1 MSIYETIQEF
11 LNTNNYLQDE
21 HILGVLFYGSYK
33 HGLNNKNSDIDLHI
47 IYDDS
52 NPEHLI
58 RGNSFVNGIRI
69 EYFEKTINEIYNN
82 VEEGYTTQDNATES
96 IIGKAEIIYEK
107 NNSMHDLQ
115 EYVLNRF
122 KNGLPPL
129 TEDEAKEQVSIINN
143 RMEKLKKYAE
153 EDSYFF
159 EHLYHLTIEKI
170 RRFYH
175 NLNGMPRI
183 ETYKGFK
190 LYRNKEYQDMFS
202 IHDIPDQTFLE
213 MYFEL
218 IQSQGKSKKEMFEK
232 LKEFYDYAKTT
243 INLEEDNYRIPIKNK
258 YDDLDI
264 GLDKDVNLD
273 DIEVEHIQIPEE
285 TLNAITKFM
294 EEMNYMDDEHFLGI
308 IVYGSSLTG
317 FNTEI
322 SDIDLHVI
330 FDNSNPNRMIRG
342 GKLVDGKKIEYFE
355 KPINDEY
362 LMVENEFLNQDNAV
376 LSILGK
382 GEIVFAKDDTLI
394 NLQKYVLHRFQDK
407 LPPLNIDEAR
417 EQISIID
424 NKIQKLENLLNE
436 DSPYFN
442 HLYHIVLEKMRK
454 IHHRIIGISKIPTSK
469 VHRIYTD
476 EPYRKSTCK
485 TNPSQDFVE
494 NYLSLV
500 LPENNKTQ
508 MLESL
513 KSFYIKVKQNIELG
527 EEYRITIKSKKKLH
541 TLQSLNRTVSSSA
554 IAKLDKENE
563 TTTTDVIEVGQLFS
577 HLRSRETEIGRD
589 ENDRL

>member
-1 MSIYETIQEF
+1 MSVYETIQDF
-11 LNTNNYLQDE
+11 LKAKNYLQDE

-33 HGLNNKNSDIDLHI
+33 HGLNNQNSDIDLHI

-58 RGNSFVNGIRI
+58 RGNTFINGIRI
-69 EYFEKTINEIYNN
+69 EYFEKTISEIYNN
-82 VEEGYTTQDNATES
+82 VEEGYMTQDNATES
-96 IIGKAEIIYEK
+96 IIGKSEIIYEK
-107 NNSMHDLQ
+107 DNSMHNLQ
-115 EYVLNRF
+115 EYVVAKF

-129 TEDEAKEQVSIINN
+129 TEDEAKEQVAIINN

-183 ETYKGFK
+183 ETSKGFK
-190 LYRNKEYQDMFS
+190 LYRDKKYQEMFS
-202 IHDIPDQTFLE
+202 IHNIPDQRFLE

-218 IQSQGKSKKEMFEK
+218 IQSQGKSKIEMFER

-243 INLEEDNYRIPIKNK
+243 VDLEEHNYRIPIKSKN
-258 YDDLDI
+258 DESDI
-264 GLDKDVNLD
+264 TIDRNINLD
-273 DIEVEHIQIPEE
+273 DIEIQHVQIPEE
-285 TLNAITKFM
+285 TLNAVTKFM

-330 FDNSNPNRMIRG
+330 FDNSDPNRMIRG
-342 GKLVDGKKIEYFE
+342 EKLVDGKKIEYFE
-355 KPINDEY
+355 KPIDDEY
-362 LMVENEFLNQDNAV
+362 LMAENEFLNQNNAS
-376 LSILGK
+376 LPILGK
-382 GEIVFAKDDTLI
+382 GEIVFARDNSLI
-394 NLQKYVLHRFQDK
+394 NLQKYVLHRFQDN
-407 LPPLNIDEAR
+407 LPPLNANEAR

-436 DSPYFN
+436 DSPYFE

-454 IHHRIIGISKIPTSK
+454 THHRIIGIPKIPTSK

-494 NYLSLV
+494 DYLSLV
-500 LPENNKTQ
+500 TPGNDKKQ

-513 KSFYIKVKQNIELG
+513 KAFYIKVKQNIELG
-527 EEYRITIKSKKKLH
+527 EEYRIPIKSKKKLH
-541 TLQSLNRTVSSSA
+541 VLQSSNRTVSSSD
-554 IAKLDKENE
+554 IAKLDKENA
-563 TTTTDVIEVGQLFS
+563 TTTADITAVGQLFN
-577 HLRSRETEIGRD
+577 HLRCIETEIGRD
-589 ENDRL
+589 END

>member
-1 MSIYETIQEF
+1 MSVYKTIQDF
-11 LNTNNYLQDE
+11 LKTNHYLQDE

-33 HGLNNKNSDIDLHI
+33 YGLNNQNSDIDLHI

-58 RGNSFVNGIRI
+58 RGNTFVNGIRI
-69 EYFEKTINEIYNN
+69 EYFEKTISDIYNN

-96 IIGKAEIIYEK
+96 IIGKSEIIYEK
-107 NNSMHDLQ
+107 NNSMQDLQ

-129 TEDEAKEQVSIINN
+129 TENEAKEQVSIINN

-175 NLNGMPRI
+175 NLNGIPRI

-190 LYRNKEYQDMFS
+190 LYRNKQYQDMFS
-202 IHDIPDQTFLE
+202 IHNIPDQRFLE

-218 IQSQGKSKKEMFEK
+218 IQSQGKSKNEMFER
-232 LKEFYDYAKTT
+232 LKEFYEYAKKTVD
-243 INLEEDNYRIPIKNK
+243 LEEHNYRIPIKNK

-264 GLDKDVNLD
+264 VIDKDVNLD
-273 DIEVEHIQIPEE
+273 DIEIEHIQIPEE
-285 TLNAITKFM
+285 TLNAVTKFM
-294 EEMNYMDDEHFLGI
+294 EEMNYIDDEHFLGI

-342 GKLVDGKKIEYFE
+342 EKLIDSKKIEYFE
-355 KPINDEY
+355 KPIDDEY
-362 LMVENEFLNQDNAV
+362 LMAENEFLNQNNAS
-376 LSILGK
+376 LPILGK
-382 GEIVFAKDDTLI
+382 GEIVFARDNSLI
-394 NLQKYVLHRFQDK
+394 NLQKYILHRFQDN

-436 DSPYFN
+436 DSPYFD

-476 EPYRKSTCK
+476 EPYRKSTYK
-485 TNPSQDFVE
+485 TNPSQVFVE
-494 NYLSLV
+494 NYLSLL
-500 LPENNKTQ
+500 LPENNKQQ

-527 EEYRITIKSKKKLH
+527 EEYRIPIKGKKKLNA
-541 TLQSLNRTVSSSA
+541 LQSLNRTASSST
-554 IAKLDKENE
+554 IAKLDKENSI
-563 TTTTDVIEVGQLFS
+563 TTTDITEVGQLFS
-577 HLRSRETEIGRD
+577 RLRSKETEIGRD
-589 ENDRL
+589 KND

>member
-1 MSIYETIQEF
+1 MS
-11 LNTNNYLQDE
+11 NNVPQGHWL
-21 HILGVLFYGSYK
+21 
-33 HGLNNKNSDIDLHI
+33 
-47 IYDDS
+47 S

-58 RGNSFVNGIRI
+58 RGNTFVNGIRI
-69 EYFEKTINEIYNN
+69 EYFEKTISEIYNN

-107 NNSMHDLQ
+107 DNSMQDLQ
-115 EYVLNRF
+115 EYVLNKF

-129 TEDEAKEQVSIINN
+129 TENEAKEQVSIINN

-190 LYRNKEYQDMFS
+190 LYRNKQYQDMFS
-202 IHDIPDQTFLE
+202 IHNIPDQRFLE

-218 IQSQGKSKKEMFEK
+218 IQSQGKSKNEMFER
-232 LKEFYDYAKTT
+232 LKEFYDYAKITVD
-243 INLEEDNYRIPIKNK
+243 LEEHNYRIPIKSKN
-258 YDDLDI
+258 DELDI
-264 GLDKDVNLD
+264 AIDKDINLD
-273 DIEVEHIQIPEE
+273 DIEIEHIQIPEE
-285 TLNAITKFM
+285 TLNAVTKFM
-294 EEMNYMDDEHFLGI
+294 EEMNYIDDEHFLGV

-330 FDNSNPNRMIRG
+330 FDNSDPNRMIRG
-342 GKLVDGKKIEYFE
+342 EKLVDGKKIEYFE
-355 KPINDEY
+355 KPIDDEY
-362 LMVENEFLNQDNAV
+362 LMAENEFLNQNNAS
-376 LSILGK
+376 LPILGK
-382 GEIVFAKDDTLI
+382 GEIVFARDNSLI
-394 NLQKYVLHRFQDK
+394 NLQKYILHRFQDN

-436 DSPYFN
+436 DSPYFD

-476 EPYRKSTCK
+476 EPYRKSTYK

-500 LPENNKTQ
+500 IPENNKKQ

-527 EEYRITIKSKKKLH
+527 EEYRIPIKSKRKLH

-554 IAKLDKENE
+554 IAKLDKENA
-563 TTTTDVIEVGQLFS
+563 TTTTDVTEVGKLFS
-577 HLRSRETEIGRD
+577 HLRSRETEIRRD
-589 ENDRL
+589 KND

>member
-1 MSIYETIQEF
+1 MSVYETIQDF
-11 LNTNNYLQDE
+11 LKAKNYLQDE

-33 HGLNNKNSDIDLHI
+33 HGLNNQNSDIDLHI

-58 RGNSFVNGIRI
+58 RGNTFINGIRI
-69 EYFEKTINEIYNN
+69 EYFEKTISEIYNN
-82 VEEGYTTQDNATES
+82 VEEGYMTQDNATES
-96 IIGKAEIIYEK
+96 IIGKSEIIYEK
-107 NNSMHDLQ
+107 DNSMHNLQ
-115 EYVLNRF
+115 EYVVAKF

-129 TEDEAKEQVSIINN
+129 TEDEAKEQVAIINN

-183 ETYKGFK
+183 ETSKGFK
-190 LYRNKEYQDMFS
+190 LYRDKKYQEMFS
-202 IHDIPDQTFLE
+202 IHNIPDQRFLE

-218 IQSQGKSKKEMFEK
+218 IQSQGKSKIEMFER

-243 INLEEDNYRIPIKNK
+243 VDLEEHNYRIPIKSKN
-258 YDDLDI
+258 DESDI
-264 GLDKDVNLD
+264 TIDRNINLD
-273 DIEVEHIQIPEE
+273 DIEIQHVQIPEE
-285 TLNAITKFM
+285 TLNAVTKFM

-330 FDNSNPNRMIRG
+330 FDNSDPNRMIRG
-342 GKLVDGKKIEYFE
+342 EKLVDGKKIEYFE
-355 KPINDEY
+355 KPIDDEY
-362 LMVENEFLNQDNAV
+362 LMAENEFLNQNNAS
-376 LSILGK
+376 LPILGK
-382 GEIVFAKDDTLI
+382 GEIVFARDNSLI
-394 NLQKYVLHRFQDK
+394 NLQKYVLHRFQDN
-407 LPPLNIDEAR
+407 LPPLNANEAR

-436 DSPYFN
+436 DSPYFE

-454 IHHRIIGISKIPTSK
+454 THHRIIGIPKIPTSK

-494 NYLSLV
+494 DYLSLV
-500 LPENNKTQ
+500 TPGNDKKQ

-513 KSFYIKVKQNIELG
+513 KAFYIKVKQNIELG
-527 EEYRITIKSKKKLH
+527 EEYRIPIKSKKKLH
-541 TLQSLNRTVSSSA
+541 VLQSSNRTVSSFD
-554 IAKLDKENE
+554 IAKLDKENA
-563 TTTTDVIEVGQLFS
+563 TTTADITAVGQLFN
-577 HLRSRETEIGRD
+577 HLRCIETEIGRD
-589 ENDRL
+589 END

>member
-1 MSIYETIQEF
+1 MSVYETIQDF
-11 LNTNNYLQDE
+11 LKAKNYLQDE

-33 HGLNNKNSDIDLHI
+33 HGLNNQNSDIDLHI

-52 NPEHLI
+52 DPEHLI
-58 RGNSFVNGIRI
+58 RGNTFINGIRI
-69 EYFEKTINEIYNN
+69 EYFEKTISEIYNN
-82 VEEGYTTQDNATES
+82 VEEGYMTQDNATES
-96 IIGKAEIIYEK
+96 IIGKSEIIYEK
-107 NNSMHDLQ
+107 DNSMHNLQ
-115 EYVLNRF
+115 EYVVAKF

-129 TEDEAKEQVSIINN
+129 TEDEAKEQVAIINN

-183 ETYKGFK
+183 ETSKGFK
-190 LYRNKEYQDMFS
+190 LYRDKKYQEMFS
-202 IHDIPDQTFLE
+202 IHNIPDQRFLE

-218 IQSQGKSKKEMFEK
+218 IQSQGKSKIEMFER

-243 INLEEDNYRIPIKNK
+243 VDLEEHNYRIPIKSKN
-258 YDDLDI
+258 DESDI
-264 GLDKDVNLD
+264 TIDRNINLD
-273 DIEVEHIQIPEE
+273 DIEIQHVQIPEE
-285 TLNAITKFM
+285 TLNAVTKFM

-330 FDNSNPNRMIRG
+330 FDNSDPNRMIRG
-342 GKLVDGKKIEYFE
+342 EKLVDGKKIEYFE
-355 KPINDEY
+355 KPIDDEY
-362 LMVENEFLNQDNAV
+362 LMAENEFLNQNNAS
-376 LSILGK
+376 LPILGK
-382 GEIVFAKDDTLI
+382 GEIVFARDNSLI
-394 NLQKYVLHRFQDK
+394 NLQKYVLHRFQDN
-407 LPPLNIDEAR
+407 LPPLNANEAR

-436 DSPYFN
+436 DSPYFE

-454 IHHRIIGISKIPTSK
+454 THHRIIGIPKIPTSK

-494 NYLSLV
+494 DYLSLV
-500 LPENNKTQ
+500 TPGNDKKQ

-513 KSFYIKVKQNIELG
+513 KAFYIKVKQNIELG
-527 EEYRITIKSKKKLH
+527 EEYRIPIKSKKKLH
-541 TLQSLNRTVSSSA
+541 VLQSSNRTVSSSD
-554 IAKLDKENE
+554 IAKLDKENA
-563 TTTTDVIEVGQLFS
+563 TTTADITAVGQLFN
-577 HLRSRETEIGRD
+577 HLRCIETEIGRD
-589 ENDRL
+589 END

>member
-1 MSIYETIQEF
+1 MSVYETIQNF
-11 LNTNNYLQDE
+11 LKTNNYLQDE

-33 HGLNNKNSDIDLHI
+33 HGLNNQNSDIDLHI

-58 RGNSFVNGIRI
+58 RGNTFVNGIRI
-69 EYFEKTINEIYNN
+69 EYFEKTISEIYNN

-107 NNSMHDLQ
+107 DNSMQDLQ
-115 EYVLNRF
+115 EYVLNKF

-129 TEDEAKEQVSIINN
+129 TENEAKEQVSIINN

-190 LYRNKEYQDMFS
+190 LYRNKQYQDMFS
-202 IHDIPDQTFLE
+202 IHNIPDQRFLE

-218 IQSQGKSKKEMFEK
+218 IQSHEKSKNEMFER
-232 LKEFYDYAKTT
+232 LKEFYEYAKRTVD
-243 INLEEDNYRIPIKNK
+243 LEEHNYRIPIKNK

-264 GLDKDVNLD
+264 AIDKDINLD
-273 DIEVEHIQIPEE
+273 DIEIEHIQIPEE
-285 TLNAITKFM
+285 TLNAVRKFM
-294 EEMNYMDDEHFLGI
+294 EEMNYMDDDHFLGI

-330 FDNSNPNRMIRG
+330 FDNSDPNRMIRG
-342 GKLVDGKKIEYFE
+342 EKLVDGKKIEYFE
-355 KPINDEY
+355 KPIDDEY
-362 LMVENEFLNQDNAV
+362 LMAENEFLNQNNAS
-376 LSILGK
+376 LPILGK
-382 GEIVFAKDDTLI
+382 GEIVFARDNSLI
-394 NLQKYVLHRFQDK
+394 NLQKYILHRFQDN

-436 DSPYFN
+436 DSPYFD

-476 EPYRKSTCK
+476 EPYRKSTYK

-494 NYLSLV
+494 NYLSLII
-500 LPENNKTQ
+500 PENNKKQ

-527 EEYRITIKSKKKLH
+527 EEYRIPIKSKRKLH

-554 IAKLDKENE
+554 IAKLDKENA
-563 TTTTDVIEVGQLFS
+563 TTTTEVTEVGKLFS
-577 HLRSRETEIGRD
+577 HLRSRETEIRRD
-589 ENDRL
+589 KND

>member
-1 MSIYETIQEF
+1 MSVYETIQDF
-11 LNTNNYLQDE
+11 LKTNNYLQDE

-33 HGLNNKNSDIDLHI
+33 HGLNNQNSDIDLHI

-58 RGNSFVNGIRI
+58 RGNTFVNGIRI
-69 EYFEKTINEIYNN
+69 EYFEKTISEIYNN

-107 NNSMHDLQ
+107 DNSMQDLQ
-115 EYVLNRF
+115 EYVLNKF

-129 TEDEAKEQVSIINN
+129 TENEAKEQVSIINN
-143 RMEKLKKYAE
+143 RMEKLKKYAK

-190 LYRNKEYQDMFS
+190 LYRNKQYQDMFS
-202 IHDIPDQTFLE
+202 IHNIPNQRFLE

-218 IQSQGKSKKEMFEK
+218 IQSQGKSKNEMFER
-232 LKEFYDYAKTT
+232 LKEFYEYAKRTVD
-243 INLEEDNYRIPIKNK
+243 LEEHNYRIPIKNK
-258 YDDLDI
+258 YNDLDI
-264 GLDKDVNLD
+264 AIDKDVNLD
-273 DIEVEHIQIPEE
+273 DIEIEHIQIPEE
-285 TLNAITKFM
+285 TLNAVTKFM
-294 EEMNYMDDEHFLGI
+294 EEMNYIDDEHFLGI

-330 FDNSNPNRMIRG
+330 FDNSDSNRMIRG
-342 GKLVDGKKIEYFE
+342 EKLIDGKKIEYFE
-355 KPINDEY
+355 KPIDDEY
-362 LMVENEFLNQDNAV
+362 LMAENEFLNQNNAS
-376 LSILGK
+376 LPILGK
-382 GEIVFAKDDTLI
+382 GEIVFARDNSLI
-394 NLQKYVLHRFQDK
+394 NLQKYILHRFQDN

-436 DSPYFN
+436 DSPYFG

-476 EPYRKSTCK
+476 EPYRKSTYK

-500 LPENNKTQ
+500 IPENNKKQ

-527 EEYRITIKSKKKLH
+527 EKYRIPIKSKRKLH

-554 IAKLDKENE
+554 IAKLDKENA
-563 TTTTDVIEVGQLFS
+563 TTTTDVTEVGKLFS
-577 HLRSRETEIGRD
+577 HLRSIETEIRRD
-589 ENDRL
+589 KND

>member
-1 MSIYETIQEF
+1 MSVYETIQNF
-11 LNTNNYLQDE
+11 LKTNNYLQDE

-33 HGLNNKNSDIDLHI
+33 HGLNNQNSDIDLHI

-58 RGNSFVNGIRI
+58 RGNTFVNGIRI
-69 EYFEKTINEIYNN
+69 EYFEKTISEIYNN

-96 IIGKAEIIYEK
+96 IIGKADIIYEK
-107 NNSMHDLQ
+107 DNSMQDLQ

-129 TEDEAKEQVSIINN
+129 TENEAKEQVSIINN
-143 RMEKLKKYAE
+143 RMEKLKKYAQ

-190 LYRNKEYQDMFS
+190 LYRNKQYQDMFS
-202 IHDIPDQTFLE
+202 IHNIPDQRFLE

-218 IQSQGKSKKEMFEK
+218 IQSHEKSKNEMFER
-232 LKEFYDYAKTT
+232 LKEFYEYAKRTVD
-243 INLEEDNYRIPIKNK
+243 LEEHNYRIPIKNK

-264 GLDKDVNLD
+264 AIDKDVDLD
-273 DIEVEHIQIPEE
+273 DIEIEHIQIPEE
-285 TLNAITKFM
+285 TLNAVRKFM
-294 EEMNYMDDEHFLGI
+294 EEMNYIDDEHFLGV

-322 SDIDLHVI
+322 SDIDLHVV
-330 FDNSNPNRMIRG
+330 FDNSDPSRMIRG
-342 GKLVDGKKIEYFE
+342 EKLVDGKKIEYFE
-355 KPINDEY
+355 KPIDDEY
-362 LMVENEFLNQDNAV
+362 LMAENEFLNQNNAS
-376 LSILGK
+376 LPILGK
-382 GEIVFAKDDTLI
+382 GEIVFARDNSLI
-394 NLQKYVLHRFQDK
+394 NLQKYILHRFQDK

-436 DSPYFN
+436 DSPYFD

-476 EPYRKSTCK
+476 EPYRKSTYK

-494 NYLSLV
+494 NYLSLII
-500 LPENNKTQ
+500 PENNKKQ

-527 EEYRITIKSKKKLH
+527 EEYRIPIKSKRKLH
-541 TLQSLNRTVSSSA
+541 ALQSLNRTASSSA
-554 IAKLDKENE
+554 IAKLDKENA
-563 TTTTDVIEVGQLFS
+563 TTTTDVTEVGQLFS
-577 HLRSRETEIGRD
+577 ILRSRETEIGRD
-589 ENDRL
+589 END

>member
-1 MSIYETIQEF
+1 MSIYEIIQDF

-33 HGLNNKNSDIDLHI
+33 HGLNNQNSDIDLHI

-58 RGNSFVNGIRI
+58 RGNTFVNGIRI
-69 EYFEKTINEIYNN
+69 EYFEKTISEIYNN

-107 NNSMHDLQ
+107 DNSMQDLQ
-115 EYVLNRF
+115 AYVLNRF

-129 TEDEAKEQVSIINN
+129 TENEAKEQVSIINN

-159 EHLYHLTIEKI
+159 
-170 RRFYH
+170 
-175 NLNGMPRI
+175 
-183 ETYKGFK
+183 K
-190 LYRNKEYQDMFS
+190 LYRNKQYQDMFS
-202 IHDIPDQTFLE
+202 IHNIPDQRFLE

-218 IQSQGKSKKEMFEK
+218 IQSQGKNKNEMFER
-232 LKEFYDYAKTT
+232 LKEFYEYAKITVD
-243 INLEEDNYRIPIKNK
+243 LEEHNYRIPIKNN

-264 GLDKDVNLD
+264 AIDKDVNLD
-273 DIEVEHIQIPEE
+273 DIEIEHIQIPEE
-285 TLNAITKFM
+285 TLNAVTKFM

-342 GKLVDGKKIEYFE
+342 EKLVDGKKIEYFE
-355 KPINDEY
+355 KPIDDEY
-362 LMVENEFLNQDNAV
+362 LMAENEFLNQNNAS
-376 LSILGK
+376 LPILGK
-382 GEIVFAKDDTLI
+382 GEIVFARDNSLI
-394 NLQKYVLHRFQDK
+394 NLQKYVLHRFQDN

-436 DSPYFN
+436 DSPYFD
-442 HLYHIVLEKMRK
+442 HLYHIVLGKMRK

-476 EPYRKSTCK
+476 EPYRKSTYK

-500 LPENNKTQ
+500 IPENNKKQ

-527 EEYRITIKSKKKLH
+527 EEYRIPIKSKKKLH
-541 TLQSLNRTVSSSA
+541 ELQSLNRTASSSA
-554 IAKLDKENE
+554 IAKLDKENA
-563 TTTTDVIEVGQLFS
+563 TTTTDVTEVGQLFS

-589 ENDRL
+589 END

>member
-1 MSIYETIQEF
+1 MSVYETIQDF
-11 LNTNNYLQDE
+11 LKAKNYLQDE

-33 HGLNNKNSDIDLHI
+33 HGLNNQNSDIDLHI

-58 RGNSFVNGIRI
+58 RGNTFINGIRI
-69 EYFEKTINEIYNN
+69 EYFEKTISEIYNN
-82 VEEGYTTQDNATES
+82 VEEGYMTQDNATES
-96 IIGKAEIIYEK
+96 IIGKSEIIYEK
-107 NNSMHDLQ
+107 DNSMHNLQ
-115 EYVLNRF
+115 EYVVAKF

-129 TEDEAKEQVSIINN
+129 TEDEAKEQVAIINN

-170 RRFYH
+170 RRSYH

-183 ETYKGFK
+183 ETSKGFK
-190 LYRNKEYQDMFS
+190 LYRDKKYQEMFS
-202 IHDIPDQTFLE
+202 IHNIPDQRFLE

-218 IQSQGKSKKEMFEK
+218 IQSQGKSKIEMFER

-243 INLEEDNYRIPIKNK
+243 VDLEEHNYRIPIKSKN
-258 YDDLDI
+258 DESDI
-264 GLDKDVNLD
+264 TIDRNINLD
-273 DIEVEHIQIPEE
+273 DIEIQHVQIPEE
-285 TLNAITKFM
+285 TLNAVTKFM

-330 FDNSNPNRMIRG
+330 FDNSDPNRMIRG
-342 GKLVDGKKIEYFE
+342 EKLVDGKKIEYFE
-355 KPINDEY
+355 KPIDDEY
-362 LMVENEFLNQDNAV
+362 LMAENEFLNQNNAS
-376 LSILGK
+376 LPILGK
-382 GEIVFAKDDTLI
+382 GEIVFARDNSLI
-394 NLQKYVLHRFQDK
+394 NLQKYVLHRFQDN
-407 LPPLNIDEAR
+407 LPPLNANEAR

-436 DSPYFN
+436 DSPYFE

-454 IHHRIIGISKIPTSK
+454 IHHRIIGIPKIPTSK

-494 NYLSLV
+494 DYLSLV
-500 LPENNKTQ
+500 TPGNDKKQ

-513 KSFYIKVKQNIELG
+513 KAFYIKVKQNIELG
-527 EEYRITIKSKKKLH
+527 EEYRIPIKSKKKLH
-541 TLQSLNRTVSSSA
+541 VLQSSNRTVSSSD
-554 IAKLDKENE
+554 IAKLDKENA
-563 TTTTDVIEVGQLFS
+563 TTTADITAVGQLFN
-577 HLRSRETEIGRD
+577 HLRCIETEIGRD
-589 ENDRL
+589 END

>member
-1 MSIYETIQEF
+1 MSVYETIQDF
-11 LNTNNYLQDE
+11 LKTNNYLQDE

-33 HGLNNKNSDIDLHI
+33 HGLNNQNSDIDLHI

-58 RGNSFVNGIRI
+58 RGNTFVNGIRI
-69 EYFEKTINEIYNN
+69 EYFEKTISEIYNN

-96 IIGKAEIIYEK
+96 IIGKSEIIYEK
-107 NNSMHDLQ
+107 DNSMQDLQ

-129 TEDEAKEQVSIINN
+129 TENEAKEQVSIINN

-175 NLNGMPRI
+175 NLNGIPRI

-190 LYRNKEYQDMFS
+190 LYRNKQYQDMFS
-202 IHDIPDQTFLE
+202 IHNIPNQRFLE

-218 IQSQGKSKKEMFEK
+218 IQSQGKSKNEMFER
-232 LKEFYDYAKTT
+232 LKEFYEYAKKTVD
-243 INLEEDNYRIPIKNK
+243 LEEHNYRIPIKNK

-264 GLDKDVNLD
+264 VIDKDVNLD
-273 DIEVEHIQIPEE
+273 DIEIEHIQIPEE
-285 TLNAITKFM
+285 TLNAVTKFM
-294 EEMNYMDDEHFLGI
+294 EEMNYIDDEHFLGI

-342 GKLVDGKKIEYFE
+342 EKLIDGKKIEYFE
-355 KPINDEY
+355 KPIDDEY
-362 LMVENEFLNQDNAV
+362 LMAENEFLNQNNAS

-382 GEIVFAKDDTLI
+382 GEIVFTRDDSLI
-394 NLQKYVLHRFQDK
+394 NLRKYVLHRFQDE

-436 DSPYFN
+436 DSPYFD

-476 EPYRKSTCK
+476 EPYRKSTYK
-485 TNPSQDFVE
+485 TNPSQSFVE
-494 NYLSLV
+494 NYLSLL
-500 LPENNKTQ
+500 LPENNKQQ

-527 EEYRITIKSKKKLH
+527 EEYRIPIKSKKKLNA
-541 TLQSLNRTVSSSA
+541 LQSLNRTASSST
-554 IAKLDKENE
+554 IAKLDKENSI
-563 TTTTDVIEVGQLFS
+563 TTTDITEVGQLFS
-577 HLRSRETEIGRD
+577 RLRSKETEIGRD
-589 ENDRL
+589 KND

>member
-1 MSIYETIQEF
+1 MSVYETIQDF
-11 LNTNNYLQDE
+11 LKTNNYLQDE

-33 HGLNNKNSDIDLHI
+33 HGLNNQNSDIDLHI

-58 RGNSFVNGIRI
+58 RGNTFVNGIRI
-69 EYFEKTINEIYNN
+69 EYFEKTISEIYNN

-107 NNSMHDLQ
+107 DNSMQYLQ

-129 TEDEAKEQVSIINN
+129 TENEAKEQVSIINN

-153 EDSYFF
+153 EDNYFF

-190 LYRNKEYQDMFS
+190 LYRNKQYQDMFS
-202 IHDIPDQTFLE
+202 IHNIPDQRFLE

-218 IQSQGKSKKEMFEK
+218 IQSQGKSKNEMFER
-232 LKEFYDYAKTT
+232 LKEFYEYAKRTVD
-243 INLEEDNYRIPIKNK
+243 LEEHNYRIPIKNK

-264 GLDKDVNLD
+264 AIDKDVNLV
-273 DIEVEHIQIPEE
+273 DIEIEHIQIPEE
-285 TLNAITKFM
+285 TLSAVRKFM

-330 FDNSNPNRMIRG
+330 FDNSDPKRMIRG
-342 GKLVDGKKIEYFE
+342 EKLVNGKKIEYFE
-355 KPINDEY
+355 KTIDDEY
-362 LMVENEFLNQDNAV
+362 LMAENEFLNQNNAS
-376 LSILGK
+376 LPILGK
-382 GEIVFAKDDTLI
+382 GEIVFARDDSLI
-394 NLQKYVLHRFQDK
+394 NLQKYVLHRFQDE

-436 DSPYFN
+436 DSPYFD

-476 EPYRKSTCK
+476 EPYRKSTYK

-500 LPENNKTQ
+500 LPENNKQQ

-527 EEYRITIKSKKKLH
+527 EEYRIPIKSKKKLH
-541 TLQSLNRTVSSSA
+541 TLKSLNRTASSSA
-554 IAKLDKENE
+554 IAKLDKENA
-563 TTTTDVIEVGQLFS
+563 TTTTDVTEVGQLFS
-577 HLRSRETEIGRD
+577 LLRSRETEIRGD
-589 ENDRL
+589 KND

>member
-1 MSIYETIQEF
+1 MSVYETIQDF
-11 LNTNNYLQDE
+11 LKAKNYLQDE

-33 HGLNNKNSDIDLHI
+33 HGLNNQNSDIDLHI

-58 RGNSFVNGIRI
+58 RGNTFINGIRI
-69 EYFEKTINEIYNN
+69 EYFEKTISEIYNN
-82 VEEGYTTQDNATES
+82 VEEGYMTQDNATES
-96 IIGKAEIIYEK
+96 IIGKSEIIYEK
-107 NNSMHDLQ
+107 DNSMHNLQ
-115 EYVLNRF
+115 EYVVAKF

-129 TEDEAKEQVSIINN
+129 TEDEAKEQVAIINN

-183 ETYKGFK
+183 ETSKGFK
-190 LYRNKEYQDMFS
+190 LYRDKKYQEMFS
-202 IHDIPDQTFLE
+202 IHNIPDQRFLE

-218 IQSQGKSKKEMFEK
+218 IQSQGKSKNYCYER

-243 INLEEDNYRIPIKNK
+243 VDLEEHNYRIPIKSKN
-258 YDDLDI
+258 DESDI
-264 GLDKDVNLD
+264 TIDRNINLD
-273 DIEVEHIQIPEE
+273 DIEIQHVQIPEE
-285 TLNAITKFM
+285 TLNAVTKFM

-330 FDNSNPNRMIRG
+330 FDNSDPNRMIKG
-342 GKLVDGKKIEYFE
+342 EKLVDGKKIEYFE
-355 KPINDEY
+355 KPIDDEY
-362 LMVENEFLNQDNAV
+362 LMAENEFLNQNNAS
-376 LSILGK
+376 LPILGK
-382 GEIVFAKDDTLI
+382 GEIVFARDNSLI
-394 NLQKYVLHRFQDK
+394 NLQKYVLYRFQDN
-407 LPPLNIDEAR
+407 LPPLNANEAR

-436 DSPYFN
+436 DSPYFE

-454 IHHRIIGISKIPTSK
+454 THHRIIGIPKIPTSK

-494 NYLSLV
+494 DYLSLV
-500 LPENNKTQ
+500 TPGNDKKQ

-513 KSFYIKVKQNIELG
+513 KAFYIKVKQNIELG
-527 EEYRITIKSKKKLH
+527 EEYRIPIKSKKKLH
-541 TLQSLNRTVSSSA
+541 VLQSSNRTVSSSD
-554 IAKLDKENE
+554 IAKLDKENA
-563 TTTTDVIEVGQLFS
+563 TTTADITAVGQLFN
-577 HLRSRETEIGRD
+577 HLRCIETEIGRD
-589 ENDRL
+589 END

>member
-1 MSIYETIQEF
+1 MSVYETIQDF
-11 LNTNNYLQDE
+11 LKTNNYLQDE

-33 HGLNNKNSDIDLHI
+33 HGLNNQNSDIDLHI

-58 RGNSFVNGIRI
+58 RGNTFVNGIRI
-69 EYFEKTINEIYNN
+69 EYFEKTISEIYNN

-107 NNSMHDLQ
+107 DNSMQYLQ

-129 TEDEAKEQVSIINN
+129 TENEAKEQVSIINN

-153 EDSYFF
+153 EDNYFF

-190 LYRNKEYQDMFS
+190 LYRNKQYQDMFS
-202 IHDIPDQTFLE
+202 IHNIPDQRFLE

-218 IQSQGKSKKEMFEK
+218 IQSQGKSKNEMFER
-232 LKEFYDYAKTT
+232 LKEFYEYAKRTVD
-243 INLEEDNYRIPIKNK
+243 LEEHNYRIPIKNK

-264 GLDKDVNLD
+264 AIDKDVNLV
-273 DIEVEHIQIPEE
+273 DIEIEHIQIPEE
-285 TLNAITKFM
+285 TLSAVRKFM

-330 FDNSNPNRMIRG
+330 FDNSDPKRMIRG
-342 GKLVDGKKIEYFE
+342 EKLVNGKKIEYFE
-355 KPINDEY
+355 KTIDDEY
-362 LMVENEFLNQDNAV
+362 LMAENEFLNQNNAS
-376 LSILGK
+376 LPILGK
-382 GEIVFAKDDTLI
+382 GEIVFARYDSLI
-394 NLQKYVLHRFQDK
+394 NLQKYVLHRFQDE

-436 DSPYFN
+436 DSPYFD

-476 EPYRKSTCK
+476 EPYRKSTYK

-500 LPENNKTQ
+500 LPENNKQQ

-527 EEYRITIKSKKKLH
+527 EEYRIPIKSKKKLH
-541 TLQSLNRTVSSSA
+541 TLKSLNRTASSSA
-554 IAKLDKENE
+554 IAKLDKENA
-563 TTTTDVIEVGQLFS
+563 TTTTDVTEVGQLFS
-577 HLRSRETEIGRD
+577 LLRSRETEIRGD
-589 ENDRL
+589 KND

>member
-1 MSIYETIQEF
+1 MSVYETIQDF
-11 LNTNNYLQDE
+11 LKTNNYLQEE

-33 HGLNNKNSDIDLHI
+33 HGLNNQNSDIDLHI

-58 RGNSFVNGIRI
+58 RGNTFVNGIRI
-69 EYFEKTINEIYNN
+69 EYFEKTISEIYNN

-107 NNSMHDLQ
+107 DNSMQDLQ
-115 EYVLNRF
+115 EYVLNKF

-129 TEDEAKEQVSIINN
+129 TENEAKEQVSIINN

-190 LYRNKEYQDMFS
+190 LYRNKQYQDMFS
-202 IHDIPDQTFLE
+202 IHNIPDQRFLE

-218 IQSQGKSKKEMFEK
+218 IQSQGKSKNEMFER
-232 LKEFYDYAKTT
+232 LKEFYEYAKRTVD
-243 INLEEDNYRIPIKNK
+243 LEEHNYRIPIKNK

-264 GLDKDVNLD
+264 AIDKDVNLV
-273 DIEVEHIQIPEE
+273 DIEIEHIQIPEE
-285 TLNAITKFM
+285 TLSAVRKFM

-330 FDNSNPNRMIRG
+330 FDNSDPKRMIRG
-342 GKLVDGKKIEYFE
+342 EKLVNGKKIEYFE
-355 KPINDEY
+355 KTIDDEY
-362 LMVENEFLNQDNAV
+362 LMAENEFLNQNNAS
-376 LSILGK
+376 LPILGK
-382 GEIVFAKDDTLI
+382 GEIVFARDDSLI
-394 NLQKYVLHRFQDK
+394 NLQKYVLHRFQDE

-436 DSPYFN
+436 DSPYFD

-476 EPYRKSTCK
+476 EPYRKSTYK

-500 LPENNKTQ
+500 LPENNKQQ

-527 EEYRITIKSKKKLH
+527 EEYRIPIKSKKKLH
-541 TLQSLNRTVSSSA
+541 TLKSLNRTASSSA
-554 IAKLDKENE
+554 IAKLDKENA
-563 TTTTDVIEVGQLFS
+563 TTTTDVTEVGQLFS
-577 HLRSRETEIGRD
+577 LLRSRETEIRGD
-589 ENDRL
+589 KND